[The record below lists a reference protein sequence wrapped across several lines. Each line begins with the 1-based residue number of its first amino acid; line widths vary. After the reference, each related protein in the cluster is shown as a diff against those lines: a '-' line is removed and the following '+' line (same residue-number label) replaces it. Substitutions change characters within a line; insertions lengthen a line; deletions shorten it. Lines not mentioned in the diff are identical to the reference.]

1 MQRKPSN
8 NTKFFSS
15 VEIDQF
21 LLKLIEKY
29 EGPRTAKTVLMKKN
43 KMRRFILPD
52 IKTVI
57 KLKELIIRKL
67 AAYTKNEHMHTL

>member
-1 MQRKPSN
+1 M
-8 NTKFFSS
+8 
-15 VEIDQF
+15 EIDQF

-29 EGPRTAKTVLMKKN
+29 EGPRTAKTVLKKN
-43 KMRRFILPD
+43 KTRRFILPD